1 MVSKKVIGGIIAV
14 IAVVSVIALI
24 PVFIYGF
31 GVNTVQLNTGFGVTG
46 ISSSVAEGG
55 YNSQASGTFEG
66 TLNAEY
72 QTVDPYSYFFRGFNN
87 HASVSQQG
95 TTPID
100 IDLSISI
107 FIDLDILTPA
117 GSINRTIT
125 IDSVQDIING
135 GLNIEVGPDHGAIV
149 NGTYTIWLYVE
160 ISVSSSLFTD
170 FSFNITL
177 SGTVD
182 VVIQ

>member
-14 IAVVSVIALI
+14 VAVVSVIALI
-24 PVFIYGF
+24 PVFMYGF
-31 GVNTVQLNTGFGVTG
+31 GVNTVQVNTGFGVTG
-46 ISSSVAEGG
+46 ISSSIAEGG
-55 YNSQASGTFEG
+55 YETQASGTGG
-66 TLNAEY
+66 TITAEQ
-72 QTVDPYSYFFRGFNN
+72 QTVDPYSYFFRGFSN
-87 HASVSQQG
+87 HASVSRQG

-125 IDSVQDIING
+125 IDSVQDIVDGAINV
-135 GLNIEVGPDHGAIV
+135 EVGPDHGAIV
-149 NGTYTIWLYVE
+149 NGTYSIWLYIE
-160 ISVSSSLFTD
+160 ISVSSSFFDD
-170 FSFNITL
+170 FSFNFTL

-182 VVIQ
+182 VSIP

>member
-24 PVFIYGF
+24 PVFMYGF
-31 GVNTVQLNTGFGVTG
+31 GVNTVQLNTGFGINTST
-46 ISSSVAEGG
+46 SSLSGDG
-55 YNSQASGTFEG
+55 YTTQASGTPG
-66 TLNAEY
+66 ALSAEQ
-72 QTVDPYSYFFRGFNN
+72 QTVDPYTYFFRGFSN
-87 HASVSQQG
+87 HASVSEQG
-95 TTPID
+95 NLPF

-125 IDSVQDIING
+125 IDSVQDIVDGAINV
-135 GLNIEVGPDHGAIV
+135 EVGPDHGAIV
-149 NGTYTIWLYVE
+149 NGTYSIWLYIE
-160 ISVSSSLFTD
+160 ISVSSSAFTD
-170 FSFNITL
+170 FSFNFTL

-182 VVIQ
+182 VSIP